1 MITKKISELLQKR
14 EFVSAATCDFNGR
27 PNVAPKFFLKLQQRD
42 LYLIDY
48 VLGTTYRNLKINP
61 RVSVSIMDTDSLTG
75 YQMNGSVEIIE
86 SGAEYKEIVKEL
98 LQREI
103 DLSTKRIIE
112 GVVQGK
118 THESFE
124 VAIPEK
130 FVVLKI
136 KIEELVEI
144 CRSGTLKRQII

>member
-1 MITKKISELLQKR
+1 MITKKITELLTKR
-14 EFVSAATCDFNGR
+14 EFVSVATSDFSGR
-27 PNVAPKFFLKLQQRD
+27 PNVAPKFFLKLENRL

-48 VLGTTYRNLKINP
+48 VLGTTYNNLKVNP
-61 RVSVSIMDTDSLTG
+61 RVSISIMDTNSLTG
-75 YQMNGSVEIIE
+75 YQLNGAVEVLE
-86 SGAEYKEIVKEL
+86 SGEEYSRIEKEL

-118 THESFE
+118 AHESYE
-124 VAIPEK
+124 VSIPEK
-130 FVVLKI
+130 FVILKI
-136 KIEELVEI
+136 KIDELVEI